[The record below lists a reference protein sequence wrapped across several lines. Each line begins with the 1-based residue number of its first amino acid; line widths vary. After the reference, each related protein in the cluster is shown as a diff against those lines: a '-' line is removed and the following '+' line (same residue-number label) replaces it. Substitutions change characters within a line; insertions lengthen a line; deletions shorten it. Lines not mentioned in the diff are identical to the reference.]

1 MSSTAPL
8 LVVDDTTWNRS
19 LLREVLGAAHA
30 LEFAGSLDE
39 ARAAAVQLRPALILL
54 DVERP
59 LADGLALCRALQ
71 AEPATAGVPV
81 LLLPARCGPGGRAA
95 AFEAGAADC
104 LVKPLAPQA
113 LRARVEL
120 QLSLSAQVDAS
131 PSYREALALLARGA
145 SGQGDAEGRLHP
157 WRMAAYAAALAQA
170 AGWDAESCALLE
182 AAAPLHDLGELE
194 VPGAI
199 LNKPLKLDAVEWEI
213 MRTHCRVGHAL
224 LSRNGAP
231 LFQLAAAIALN
242 HHEKWDGSSYP
253 DGLSGNAIP
262 EAARIVA
269 VVDAF
274 DALTTPR
281 PYRSAW
287 SVDAAM
293 NTLRLDAG
301 RHFEPRLIALFEKVL
316 PRIVEIRALWDPQAP
331 AAPAEP
337 LAWAA

>member
-1 MSSTAPL
+1 MSRTAPL
-8 LVVDDTTWNRS
+8 LVIDDTAWNRS
-19 LLREVLGAAHA
+19 LLQEVLGPAHA
-30 LEFAGSLDE
+30 LEFAAGLDE
-39 ARAAAVQLRPALILL
+39 ARAAAQQRRPALILL

-71 AEPATAGVPV
+71 SEPATAGVPV
-81 LLLPARCGPGGRAA
+81 LLLAARCGAGGRAA
-95 AFEAGAADC
+95 AFEAGVADC
-104 LVKPLAPQA
+104 LVKPLSPQA
-113 LRARVEL
+113 LQARVRL
-120 QLSLSAQVDAS
+120 QLSLAAPDGAS

-170 AGWDAESCALLE
+170 AGWGADDCALLE
-182 AAAPLHDLGELE
+182 AAAPLHDIGELE

-199 LNKPLKLDAVEWEI
+199 LNKPLKLDAAEWEI
-213 MRTHCRVGHAL
+213 MRTHCSVGHAL

-253 DGLSGNAIP
+253 GGLTGSAIP

-281 PYRSAW
+281 PYRGAW
-287 SVDAAM
+287 SVEAAM

-301 RHFEPRLIALFEKVL
+301 RHFDPRLVTLFEQVL
-316 PRIVEIRALWDPQAP
+316 PRIVEIRAQWEPQAQ
-331 AAPAEP
+331 AAP